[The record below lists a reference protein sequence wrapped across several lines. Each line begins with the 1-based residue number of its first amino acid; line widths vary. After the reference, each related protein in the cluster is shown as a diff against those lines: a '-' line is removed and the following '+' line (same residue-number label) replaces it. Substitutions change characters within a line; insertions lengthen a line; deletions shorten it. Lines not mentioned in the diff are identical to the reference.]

1 MKHHACLLSLERSG
15 EVSGSICGGN
25 ELSYEE
31 GGIKDLKRIATDGLD
46 VFHVRFLR
54 PDERSLGSHVPTVS
68 ANIRGMYPR

>member
-1 MKHHACLLSLERSG
+1 MKHHACLLSLGRSG
-15 EVSGSICGGN
+15 EVLGSICGGN

-54 PDERSLGSHVPTVS
+54 PDGRSLS